1 MPIGPARMPLMDHLG
16 ELRRRL
22 TIVVVS
28 VLAATVFMYFAAP
41 TLVDILSGVE
51 DIAFVELE
59 RADVVRHSLVGKIVE
74 AYEAFDAHPHGLN
87 GGQVQIATSG
97 AGGKAA
103 GKARHKGK
111 DDGHVRAHQ

>member
-41 TLVDILSGVE
+41 TLVDILKDPINGSLQPGEQLSVMTALGGFSIKFN
-51 DIAFVELE
+51 IAIKVAL
-59 RADVVRHSLVGKIVE
+59 AM
-74 AYEAFDAHPHGLN
+74 
-87 GGQVQIATSG
+87 
-97 AGGKAA
+97 
-103 GKARHKGK
+103 
-111 DDGHVRAHQ
+111 